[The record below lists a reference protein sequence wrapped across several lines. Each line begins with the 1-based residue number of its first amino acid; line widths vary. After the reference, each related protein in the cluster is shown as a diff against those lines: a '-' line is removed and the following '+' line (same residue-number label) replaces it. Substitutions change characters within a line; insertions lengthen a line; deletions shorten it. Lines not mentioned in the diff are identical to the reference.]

1 MSNNDIDKLF
11 RAAKNG
17 DEKTAAALAGEMKS
31 SLSADKQQLLE
42 RALHDNDFLKSL
54 LSSEKAKQI
63 MDALKQKGDG

>member
-1 MSNNDIDKLF
+1 MPNNDIDKLF

-54 LSSEKAKQI
+54 LSSERAKQI
-63 MDALKQKGDG
+63 MDVLKQKGDG

>member
-1 MSNNDIDKLF
+1 MPNNDIDKLF

-54 LSSEKAKQI
+54 LSSERAKQI

>member
-17 DEKTAAALAGEMKS
+17 DEKTAAALAGEMKN

-54 LSSEKAKQI
+54 LSSERAKQI

>member
-1 MSNNDIDKLF
+1 MPDNDIDKLF

-54 LSSEKAKQI
+54 LSSDRAKQI
-63 MDALKQKGDG
+63 IESLNKKEDG